1 MKNWKALFLGVLIL
15 CLLPV
20 AMPFASVRAE
30 EEETEDPI
38 PESYYYAIESNE
50 TAGWP
55 QGPAIESASAT
66 VMDMD
71 TGVFLYSKN
80 ATAKM
85 YPASTTKIMTTLLL
99 I

>member
-38 PESYYYAIESNE
+38 PESYY
-50 TAGWP
+50 
-55 QGPAIESASAT
+55 
-66 VMDMD
+66 
-71 TGVFLYSKN
+71 
-80 ATAKM
+80 
-85 YPASTTKIMTTLLL
+85 
-99 I
+99 

>member
-30 EEETEDPI
+30 EETEDPI

-50 TAGWP
+50 TSGWP
-55 QGPAIESASAT
+55 Q
-66 VMDMD
+66 
-71 TGVFLYSKN
+71 
-80 ATAKM
+80 
-85 YPASTTKIMTTLLL
+85 
-99 I
+99 